1 MGKVRSIGIAEARP
15 KLTQIVE
22 EVNTGGEPFFIVS
35 RSRVKAVLVGI
46 DQYNDM
52 VEQLEDLAD
61 SLAIMEAKLEGG
73 TPIPF
78 EEYLKKSKAE
88 ASSVQA
94 GA

>member
-1 MGKVRSIGIAEARP
+1 MSRIRTVGMAEVRP
-15 KLTQIVE
+15 KLTQYVD
-22 EVNTGGEPFFIVS
+22 EVSRGDPIFIVAKS
-35 RSRVKAVLVGI
+35 QMKAVLMSI

-52 VEQLEDLAD
+52 VELLEDLSD

-78 EEYLKKSKAE
+78 EEYLKESKAK
-88 ASSVQA
+88 ASDVQT